1 MITFRTARLA
11 GVFCLALS
19 AASPLWAQ
27 SAKSQLYGRGVHEYF
42 GGNHQA
48 ALDALT
54 GSIEA
59 GTADPRPYYF
69 RGLVLM
75 ATGKTEEA
83 RQDFQ
88 AGADREAA
96 DATRF
101 YLVSKSLERVQ
112 GPVRLELENYRVSGR
127 QKMNAFKQQENDAR
141 YGRIRASEPEMLRVP
156 PKAGRLQPGADPFSD
171 EPGQSEPGK
180 AKPPV
185 KAEVDADEAPVAPKK
200 PAKEPV
206 EEKPA
211 AEEKEE
217 KAEDKKPAKEP
228 AEEKEEKAEE
238 KKPAKE
244 PAADEK
250 EEKAEDKKPA
260 KEPAD
265 EKPAAEEKAEDKK
278 PEKPAEEKADEDKKP
293 AEDKAEKPAEEKA
306 EKPADKEE
314 KAEDK
319 AEKSDE

>member
-11 GVFCLALS
+11 GAFCLTLAV
-19 AASPLWAQ
+19 ASPLWAQ

-54 GSIEA
+54 GSIDA

-69 RGLVLM
+69 RGLVQL
-75 ATGKTEEA
+75 AAGKVDEA

-88 AGADREAA
+88 AGADLEAA

-112 GPVRLELENYRVSGR
+112 GPARLELENYRVSGR
-127 QKMNAFKQQENDAR
+127 QKMNARKQQENDAR

-180 AKPPV
+180 AKLPV
-185 KAEVDADEAPVAPKK
+185 KAEIDADEAPVAPKK
-200 PAKEPV
+200 PTKEPV

-211 AEEKEE
+211 
-217 KAEDKKPAKEP
+217 

-244 PAADEK
+244 PAAEEK

-265 EKPAAEEKAEDKK
+265 EKPAAEEKDVKAEDKK
-278 PEKPAEEKADEDKKP
+278 PEKPADEKAEEEKKP
-293 AEDKAEKPAEEKA
+293 ADEKAEDKA

-314 KAEDK
+314 KPEDK